1 VTKVSWTGSASNN
14 VGTAMATNA
23 NAEATQAWDGPLF
36 ERFVQF
42 RDIIVTGLAK
52 HGAKA
57 LSLYPP
63 PPGGNALDVG
73 CGFGD
78 TTEQIAAAT
87 GPAGHAHGVDVAPRF
102 IEAAREE
109 VQAENASFSVADV
122 QFDDL
127 GGPYDYVF
135 SRFGVMFFDNPGA
148 AMRNIRRSMAPGARL
163 VAVVWRIREDNPWI
177 YEAQQI
183 VERLI
188 GRPDEYDEP
197 TCGPGPFS
205 MAGADTTSG
214 ILVGAGFTDVTLT
227 RFDEPI
233 LIGRDVDEA
242 LDMVMALG
250 PAGEMVRLWGD
261 RIADRHDE
269 IRDALRGGLAKLQTD
284 SGVEGMASTW
294 IVSATSAGA

>member
-1 VTKVSWTGSASNN
+1 
-14 VGTAMATNA
+14 MATSA
-23 NAEATQAWDGPLF
+23 NAEATEAWDGPLF
-36 ERFVQF
+36 ERFVQY
-42 RDIIVTGLAK
+42 RDIIVGGLAN
-52 HGAKA
+52 HGEKA
-57 LSLYPP
+57 FALYPP
-63 PPGGNALDVG
+63 PVGASALDIG

-78 TTEQIAAAT
+78 TTARIGELVGAN
-87 GPAGHAHGVDVAPRF
+87 GRAHGVDVAPRF
-102 IEAAREE
+102 IASATDEFAAPN
-109 VQAENASFSVADV
+109 VSFAVADV

-163 VAVVWRIREDNPWI
+163 VVVVWRIREDNPWLF
-177 YEAQQI
+177 EAQQI

-188 GRPDEYDEP
+188 GRPAEYDEP

-205 MAGADTTSG
+205 MSGADTTSG

-227 RFDEPI
+227 RFDKPI

-242 LDMVMALG
+242 LDVVMALG

-261 RIADRHDE
+261 RMADRHDE
-269 IRDALRGGLAKLQTD
+269 IREALRDGLSKLQTD
-284 SGVEGMASTW
+284 NGVEGMASTW
-294 IVSATSAGA
+294 IVSAVSPED

>member
-1 VTKVSWTGSASNN
+1 
-14 VGTAMATNA
+14 MATSA
-23 NAEATQAWDGPLF
+23 NAEATAAWDGPLF
-36 ERFVQF
+36 ARFVEY
-42 RDIIVTGLAK
+42 RPIVTPGLSS
-52 HGAKA
+52 HGEKA

-63 PPGGNALDVG
+63 PVGASVLDVG

-78 TTEQIAAAT
+78 ATERTA
-87 GPAGHAHGVDVAPRF
+87 GPIGSTGHAHGVDVAPRF
-102 IEAAREE
+102 IESCKADVKAS
-109 VQAENASFSVADV
+109 NASFSVADV

-135 SRFGVMFFDNPGA
+135 SRFGVMFFENPGA

-163 VAVVWRIREDNPWI
+163 VAVVWRIREDNPWM

-214 ILVGAGFTDVTLT
+214 ILVGAGFTDVSLT
-227 RFDEPI
+227 RCDKPI
-233 LIGRDVDEA
+233 LIGHDVDQA
-242 LDMVMALG
+242 IDLMMALG

-261 RIADRHDE
+261 RQAHRHEE
-269 IRDALRGGLAKLQTD
+269 IRSALQEGLAKLETGN
-284 SGVEGMASTW
+284 GVEGMASTW
-294 IVSATSAGA
+294 IVSAVSPV

>member
-1 VTKVSWTGSASNN
+1 
-14 VGTAMATNA
+14 MATGA
-23 NAEATQAWDGPLF
+23 NAEATEAWDGPLF

-42 RDIIVTGLAK
+42 RHIVVTGATV
-52 HGAKA
+52 HGEKA
-57 LSLYPP
+57 LALYPP
-63 PPGGNALDVG
+63 PRGANALDVG

-78 TTEQIAAAT
+78 ATARIAGLV
-87 GPAGHAHGVDVAPRF
+87 GPEGHAHGVDVAPRF
-102 IEAAREE
+102 IESATAEFGS
-109 VQAENASFSVADV
+109 ENASFSVADV

-163 VAVVWRIREDNPWI
+163 VAVVWRIREDNPWL

-188 GRPDEYDEP
+188 GRPEEYDEP

-214 ILVGAGFTDVTLT
+214 ILVGAGFTDVSLT
-227 RFDEPI
+227 RCDLPI
-233 LIGRDVDEA
+233 LIGRDIDEA
-242 LDMVMALG
+242 IDVMMALG

-261 RIADRHDE
+261 RMADRHDE
-269 IRDALRGGLAKLQTD
+269 IRAALVDGLSKLRTD
-284 SGVEGMASTW
+284 NGVEGIASTW
-294 IVSATSAGA
+294 IVSAFDPAG

>member
-1 VTKVSWTGSASNN
+1 
-14 VGTAMATNA
+14 MAVDA
-23 NAEATQAWDGPLF
+23 NAEATAAWDGPLF

-42 RDIIVTGLAK
+42 RDIVVAGLAN
-52 HGAKA
+52 HGEKA
-57 LSLYPP
+57 LALYPP
-63 PPGGNALDVG
+63 AAGASCLDVG

-78 TTEQIAAAT
+78 TTGRIAGLV
-87 GPAGHAHGVDVAPRF
+87 GPAGSARGVDVAPRF
-102 IEAAREE
+102 IEAAKSE
-109 VQAENASFSVADV
+109 VTAPNASFAVADV

-163 VAVVWRIREDNPWI
+163 VAVVWRIREDNPWV

-188 GRPDEYDEP
+188 GRPEEYDEP

-214 ILVGAGFTDVTLT
+214 ILIGAGFTDVTLT
-227 RFDEPI
+227 RCDLPI
-233 LIGRDVDEA
+233 LIGHDVDQAIE
-242 LDMVMALG
+242 MVMALG

-261 RIADRHDE
+261 RMAHRHDE
-269 IRDALRGGLAKLQTD
+269 VRAALADGLAKLETD
-284 SGVEGMASTW
+284 RGVEGMASSW
-294 IVSATSAGA
+294 IVSAISPAA